1 MPQWHNMAP
10 RAVTSGQAVASG
22 REVTS
27 WRAVRAVA
35 SGKALTSGREVTS
48 GWAVASGK
56 AVTSGR
62 AVASGQCLEE
72 AAAVEIAVDL
82 LLGGVTT
89 IMRDFSTSCS
99 TRAELKAQSTPQGGA
114 QPHEMVWSGSCALD
128 PALSPFPSSP
138 C

>member
-35 SGKALTSGREVTS
+35 SGKA
-48 GWAVASGK
+48 
-56 AVTSGR
+56 VTSGR

-72 AAAVEIAVDL
+72 AAAVDIAVDL

>member
-1 MPQWHNMAP
+1 MAP
-10 RAVTSGQAVASG
+10 RAVTSGQ
-22 REVTS
+22 EVTS

-48 GWAVASGK
+48 GRAVKTVASGRAVASGK

-89 IMRDFSTSCS
+89 IMRDFSTSRS

>member
-1 MPQWHNMAP
+1 MGMAFK
-10 RAVTSGQAVASG
+10 AVAS
-22 REVTS
+22 E
-27 WRAVRAVA
+27 
-35 SGKALTSGREVTS
+35 
-48 GWAVASGK
+48 
-56 AVTSGR
+56 
-62 AVASGQCLEE
+62 QCLEE

-89 IMRDFSTSCS
+89 IMRDFSTSRS
-99 TRAELKAQSTPQGGA
+99 TRAGLKAQSTPQGGA